1 MLHVYLDSTILTRN
15 DCTQLQQ
22 WCKKK
27 RRPPIDHYHELQLV
41 FLKSDLG
48 IPLLV

>member
-1 MLHVYLDSTILTRN
+1 MLHVCLDFPILTRN

-27 RRPPIDHYHELQLV
+27 RRRPIEQR
-41 FLKSDLG
+41 FKKKK
-48 IPLLV
+48 LLP